1 MTGTVPTKIIKDPV
15 HQFIELP
22 ADFVDTAVDSPIV
35 QRLRRIM
42 QLSLSHLVYPGA
54 THTRFEHSIGVAYT
68 MKKALY
74 YIKRNIDEV
83 LIPSIELHSSGGGVI
98 RRSHGQGTESE
109 ILKSILVTMLKSIRK
124 ELDAI
129 EGEAVT
135 AALFHDI
142 GHIALSHTA
151 EEALRDKI
159 LEVVPEELSRTMPI
173 YTRRHE
179 YTTLKLVDALEEL
192 GYEIR
197 YNGEIVDI
205 SKVAGILRNAYL
217 HVYDAKDNGDSGR
230 RGSRRQ
236 RDKGRDSRTGD
247 CFNLDLE
254 LYQTDIENLKTSSI
268 ENFSIRGR
276 INNKIKDI
284 SKKAALCIVAK
295 LLSSSIDVDRADY
308 ILRDSIHTGSMSG
321 IYDISRYY
329 SMLTIVP
336 IVLRLPPRWDSKQN
350 RVIVYR
356 FQFHLG
362 VIDKG
367 ISLVEN
373 MLLSR
378 VYMYSDV
385 YLHDISMIY
394 SAMASRLIALLYIIG
409 SYIIDK
415 KPDAVE
421 ALTSSYR
428 YILDIVNLQAVHDN
442 GEELESILLNLIDD
456 NFYSLVYD
464 IASGKATVL
473 MDIVSQ
479 IIDEVKSKDAKQ
491 WMREI
496 CLATA
501 MLSYG
506 IAYRRHISAFVS
518 AGEKTRSLIDGIKA
532 NRHNIV
538 TLITENI
545 VPLTGI
551 SYATYSPYKED
562 DTSGIYVF
570 RRRDPYTPVRLAK
583 LGQAKVAA
591 KLAGES
597 YAKLIVFF
605 PYYESYSSLV
615 DRIDLESFRALSSEL
630 WTVRRGKLERVFL
643 DGSNLSVTRLRSM
656 VEEYCEMDR
665 RMVKEVF
672 ENSMNHAIAMASG
685 LQAEP

>member
-68 MKKALY
+68 MKKALH

-83 LIPSIELHSSGGGVI
+83 LIPSFEMHTPGIGSSRRNQGSVTEHDILRNILVSMLRGI
-98 RRSHGQGTESE
+98 RR
-109 ILKSILVTMLKSIRK
+109 

-135 AALFHDI
+135 AALFHDT

-151 EEALRDKI
+151 EEAFRDRI
-159 LEVVPEELSRTMPI
+159 LEVLPEELSRTMPI

-179 YTTLKLVDALEEL
+179 YTTIKIIDVLEDL
-192 GYEIR
+192 GYDIR
-197 YNGEIVDI
+197 YNGERVDLG
-205 SKVAGILRNAYL
+205 KVGIILRNAYL
-217 HVYDAKDNGDSGR
+217 HVYDGKEGDDNGRSGR
-230 RGSRRQ
+230 SH
-236 RDKGRDSRTGD
+236 KGKSRDSAIGD
-247 CFNLDLE
+247 CYSLDLE
-254 LYQTDIENLKTSSI
+254 LYQNDLDNLKSTSI

-276 INNKIKDI
+276 VNNKIKDI
-284 SKKAALCIVAK
+284 SRRAALCIVSK

-321 IYDISRYY
+321 IYDINRYY

-336 IVLRLPPRWDSKQN
+336 MVLRLPPRRDAKQN
-350 RVIVYR
+350 KIIVYR

-367 ISLVEN
+367 VSLVEN

-378 VYMYSDV
+378 VYMYNDV

-409 SYIIDK
+409 SYIINK
-415 KPDAVE
+415 KPNITE
-421 ALTSSYR
+421 LLSGSYK
-428 YILDIVNLQAVHDN
+428 YIIDIVKMQIAYEK
-442 GEELESILLNLIDD
+442 GEEFETILLNLIDD
-456 NFYSLVYD
+456 NFYSLVHD
-464 IASGKATVL
+464 IVLGKAKVL
-473 MDIVSQ
+473 IDIISQ
-479 IIDEVKSKDAKQ
+479 IISEIEDKNSRQ
-491 WMREI
+491 WMQEI
-496 CLATA
+496 CLAII

-506 IAYRRHISAFVS
+506 IAYRRHLSAFVS
-518 AGEKTRSLIDGIKA
+518 TGEKTRKLIEEIKA
-532 NRHNIV
+532 NKYSRIS
-538 TLITENI
+538 LIIENM

-551 SYATYSPYKED
+551 IYAKYSPYKEN
-562 DTSGIYVF
+562 IYVF
-570 RRRDPYTPVRLAK
+570 RRYDPYTPVKLAE
-583 LGQAKVAA
+583 LEQARVAA
-591 KLAGES
+591 RLSGES

-605 PYYESYSSLV
+605 PYYESYNSLV
-615 DRIDLESFRALSSEL
+615 DRVSPESFRSLSNEI
-630 WTVRRGKLERVFL
+630 WTFRRGKLERALL
-643 DGSNLSVTRLRSM
+643 DGRNRTVARLRS
-656 VEEYCEMDR
+656 VIEEYCGMDR
-665 RMVKEVF
+665 AAIKEVF

>member
-1 MTGTVPTKIIKDPV
+1 MAGTVPTKIIKDPV

-68 MKKALY
+68 MKKALH

-83 LIPSIELHSSGGGVI
+83 LIPSFEMNSPGIGSPRRNQGHVTEHDILRNILVSMLRGI
-98 RRSHGQGTESE
+98 RR
-109 ILKSILVTMLKSIRK
+109 

-135 AALFHDI
+135 AALFHDT

-151 EEALRDKI
+151 EEAFRDRI
-159 LEVVPEELSRTMPI
+159 LEVLPEELSRTMPI

-179 YTTLKLVDALEEL
+179 YTTIKIIDVLEDL
-192 GYEIR
+192 GYDIR
-197 YNGEIVDI
+197 YNGKRVDLG
-205 SKVAGILRNAYL
+205 KVGIILRNAYL
-217 HVYDAKDNGDSGR
+217 HVYDGKEGDDSGR
-230 RGSRRQ
+230 SGRSHKG
-236 RDKGRDSRTGD
+236 KGRDPSVGD
-247 CFNLDLE
+247 CYSLDLE
-254 LYQTDIENLKTSSI
+254 LYQSDLDNLKSTSI

-276 INNKIKDI
+276 VNNKIRDI
-284 SKKAALCIVAK
+284 SRRAALCIVAK

-321 IYDISRYY
+321 IYDINRYY

-336 IVLRLPPRWDSKQN
+336 MVLRLPPRRDARQN
-350 RVIVYR
+350 KVIVYR

-367 ISLVEN
+367 VSLVEN

-394 SAMASRLIALLYIIG
+394 SAMASRLMALLYIIG

-415 KPDAVE
+415 KPDIAESLVG
-421 ALTSSYR
+421 SYR
-428 YILDIVNLQAVHDN
+428 YIIDLVRMQAAHEN
-442 GEELESILLNLIDD
+442 GEELEAALLNLIDD
-456 NFYSLVYD
+456 GFYSLVYD
-464 IASGKATVL
+464 IASGKASVL
-473 MDIVSQ
+473 MEILSQ
-479 IIDEVKSKDAKQ
+479 VIDEMGSNNSRQ

-506 IAYRRHISAFVS
+506 IAYRRHLSAFVS
-518 AGEKTRSLIDGIKA
+518 TGERTRSLIDGIKA
-532 NRHNIV
+532 NKHNIV

-551 SYATYSPYKED
+551 TYATYSPYKED
-562 DTSGIYVF
+562 DTSSIYVF

-605 PYYESYSSLV
+605 PYYESYNSLV
-615 DRIDLESFRALSSEL
+615 DRIGPESFRSLSNEI
-630 WTVRRGKLERVFL
+630 WTFRRGKLERALL
-643 DGSNLSVTRLRSM
+643 DGRNRTVARLRS
-656 VEEYCEMDR
+656 VIEEYCGMDR
-665 RMVKEVF
+665 AAIKEVF